1 MTKDVANTH
10 TVAIVGTHARLVNV
24 EVSIGSGLPS
34 FRIVGL
40 PAASVREAEQRTRS
54 AIEKSGE
61 HCPSVKIVANL
72 APGGLRKEGTHFDLP
87 IALGILG
94 AAGRVTADLMRDWVA
109 VGELALD
116 GSVRPVRGVLA
127 AAIACRR
134 FNRKGLICPR
144 SNASEAIVVDGI
156 EVVAVENFTE
166 AVSFLKGS
174 WEPEDIPPSQPV
186 PISAID
192 LREIRGQTDAKRA
205 LEIAAAGGHNVLMS
219 GPPGS
224 GKTMLAQALAG
235 LLPDMSYEESLDVT
249 TIYSVAGLIPEGLGL
264 IRARPL
270 RSPHHHVSISGLLG
284 GGVGLARP
292 GEISLAH
299 HGVLFMDELT
309 LFKPEVLD
317 ALRGPLEDGWVRIA
331 RSGGMVSYPCSFSLV
346 AAMNP
351 CPCGFLGDLVHPCKC
366 SDYELSR
373 YDRRLSGP
381 FLDRLDIETE
391 TVALTKDE
399 LLGPP
404 DGDPSSVVRARVQAA
419 RQRQAK
425 RYRSSRMT
433 NATAPRRRLRAALAL
448 SAAAKLELGMAID
461 AMGLSAR
468 GVDRIMRVARTAA
481 DLAGDDEVSDEQI
494 IRAVVLRAKKDERVA
509 A

>member
-1 MTKDVANTH
+1 MLAKTESVAL
-10 TVAIVGTHARLVNV
+10 VGTEARLVEV
-24 EVSIGSGLPS
+24 EVHVGTGVPA

-40 PAASVREAEQRTRS
+40 PAKSVTEAEQRTRAALVS
-54 AIEKSGE
+54 SEQRWPPHRIT
-61 HCPSVKIVANL
+61 ANL
-72 APGGLRKEGTHFDLP
+72 APGALRKEGTHFDLAL
-87 IALGILG
+87 ALGIL
-94 AAGRVTADLMRDWVA
+94 AADDRLPIEPLDGWLMM
-109 VGELALD
+109 GELGLD

-134 FNRKGLICPR
+134 FGRRGLICPR
-144 SNASEAIVVDGI
+144 ANASEAVVVDGI
-156 EVVAVENFTE
+156 QVVAVENFGQ
-166 AVSFLKGS
+166 AVSFLKGD
-174 WEPEDIPPSQPV
+174 WQPEEITPSDPV

-192 LREIRGQTDAKRA
+192 LREVRGQTDAKRA

-235 LLPDMSYEESLDVT
+235 LLPEMSYEESLDVT
-249 TIYSVAGLIPEGLGL
+249 TIYSVAGMIPEGGGL
-264 IRARPL
+264 IRVRPM
-270 RSPHHHVSISGLLG
+270 RSPHHHISIAGLLG
-284 GGVGLARP
+284 GGIGLPRP

-309 LFKPEVLD
+309 MFKPDVLD
-317 ALRGPLEDGWVRIA
+317 ALRGPLEEGWIRIA
-331 RSGGMVSYPCSFSLV
+331 RSGGMVSYPCRFSLV

-351 CPCGFLGDLVHPCKC
+351 CPCGFLTDLMHPCKC
-366 SDYELSR
+366 SDYDLSR

-391 TVALTKDE
+391 TIRLTKEE

-404 DGDPSSVVRARVQAA
+404 DGDSSSIVRARVQGA
-419 RQRQAK
+419 RQLQVD
-425 RYRSSRMT
+425 RYRSTRMT
-433 NATAPRRRLRAALAL
+433 NATASRRRLRAALGL
-448 SAAAKLELGMAID
+448 SAAGRTELGMAID
-461 AMGLSAR
+461 TMGLSAR

-481 DLAGDDEVSDEQI
+481 DLAGHDEVSDEHI
-494 IRAVVLRAKKDERVA
+494 IEAILLRAKKDERVA